1 MLNTT
6 INKIEM
12 ILTSKILMVRPN
24 NFRSNEETIVNNF
37 FQENSLEI
45 PNSVLNKI
53 AIKEFNQFV
62 KKLDENKIE
71 VEVVEGSRTMNN
83 PDEIFPN
90 NWIVF
95 DQNKVGIFPMF
106 AKNRRTEVNYDLIN
120 KINSNNDY
128 KIYDYTKYADSEIF
142 LEGTGSFVL
151 DRTNRIAYCSISQRS
166 SKELFLKF
174 CKDFNYNPVSFKAY
188 HTYKNERKLIYH
200 TNVMMTIG
208 AGASI
213 ICLDSIDSL
222 EERNLV
228 KQKLE
233 ETNIV
238 IEISERQVKD
248 FAGNII
254 ILKSKDNVIKFIIS
268 ETAYNSLSSTQ
279 ISQINSI
286 GDFVIG
292 SIPNIE
298 KYSGGSV
305 RCMIAEIF

>member
-1 MLNTT
+1 M
-6 INKIEM
+6 M
-12 ILTSKILMVRPN
+12 ILTSKILMVKPN

-37 FQENSLEI
+37 FQEDSLGISNSI
-45 PNSVLNKI
+45 LNKI

-62 KKLDENKIE
+62 RKLEEHKIE
-71 VEVVEGSRTMNN
+71 VEVIEGSRTLNN

-95 DQNKVGIFPMF
+95 DQNKIGIFPMF
-106 AKNRRTEVNYDLIN
+106 AKNRRTEVNYDLIK
-120 KINSNNDY
+120 KINNNNDY
-128 KIYDYTKYADSEIF
+128 EIYDYTKYADSEIF

-174 CKDFNYNPVSFKAY
+174 CKDFNYKPVSFKAY
-188 HTYKNERKLIYH
+188 QTYKNERKLIYH

-213 ICLDSIDSL
+213 ICLDSIDSF
-222 EERNLV
+222 EEKNLV
-228 KQKLE
+228 KQKLTD
-233 ETNIV
+233 TNIV
-238 IEISERQVKD
+238 IEISENQVKD

-268 ETAYNSLSSTQ
+268 ETAYNSLSSIQINQ
-279 ISQINSI
+279 ISSI

>member
-6 INKIEM
+6 INKIVM
-12 ILTSKILMVRPN
+12 ILTSKILMVKPN
-24 NFRSNEETIVNNF
+24 NFRSNEETLVNNF

-45 PNSVLNKI
+45 PNNVLNKI
-53 AIKEFNQFV
+53 AIKEFNRFV
-62 KKLDENKIE
+62 RKLEEHKIE
-71 VEVVEGSRTMNN
+71 VEVIEGSRTLNN

-95 DQNKVGIFPMF
+95 DQNKIGIFPMF

-174 CKDFNYNPVSFKAY
+174 CKDFNYKPVSFKAY
-188 HTYKNERKLIYH
+188 QTYKNERKLIYH

-222 EERNLV
+222 EERNKV
-228 KQKLE
+228 KQKLTE
-233 ETNIV
+233 KNIV
-238 IEISERQVKD
+238 IEISENQVKD

-268 ETAYNSLSSTQ
+268 ETAYNSLSTTQ

>member
-6 INKIEM
+6 IDKIVM
-12 ILTSKILMVRPN
+12 ILTSKILMVKPN

-37 FQENSLEI
+37 FQKNSLGVS
-45 PNSVLNKI
+45 NSVLNKT
-53 AIKEFNQFV
+53 AIKEFNRFV
-62 KKLDENKIE
+62 RKLEEHKIE
-71 VEVVEGSRTMNN
+71 VVVIEGSRTLNN

-95 DQNKVGIFPMF
+95 DQNNIGVFPMF
-106 AKNRRTEVNYDLIN
+106 AKNRRTEVNYDFIK
-120 KINSNNDY
+120 KINNNNDY
-128 KIYDYTKYADSEIF
+128 KIYDYTKYADLEIF

-151 DRTNRIAYCSISQRS
+151 DRTNKIAYCSISQRS

-174 CKDFNYNPVSFKAY
+174 CKDFNYNPIYFKAY
-188 HTYKNERKLIYH
+188 QTYKDERKLIYH

-208 AGASI
+208 AGTSI
-213 ICLDSIDSL
+213 ICLDSIDCS

-228 KQKLE
+228 KQKLT
-233 ETNIV
+233 ETNMV
-238 IEISERQVKD
+238 IEISENQVKD

-254 ILKSKDNVIKFIIS
+254 VLKSKDNIIKFIIS

-279 ISQINSI
+279 INQINSI
-286 GDFVIG
+286 GDIVIG

>member
-6 INKIEM
+6 INKIVM
-12 ILTSKILMVRPN
+12 ILTSKILMVKPN

-45 PNSVLNKI
+45 PNNLLNKI

-233 ETNIV
+233 DTNIV

>member
-6 INKIEM
+6 INKIVM
-12 ILTSKILMVRPN
+12 ILTSKILMVKPN

-45 PNSVLNKI
+45 PDSVLNKI

-62 KKLDENKIE
+62 RKLEEHKIE
-71 VEVVEGSRTMNN
+71 VEVIEGSRTLNN

-95 DQNKVGIFPMF
+95 DQNKIGIFPMF

-238 IEISERQVKD
+238 IEISENQVKD

-268 ETAYNSLSSTQ
+268 ETAYNSLSTTQ
-279 ISQINSI
+279 INQINSI

>member
-1 MLNTT
+1 
-6 INKIEM
+6 M
-12 ILTSKILMVRPN
+12 ILTSKILMVKPK

-37 FQENSLEI
+37 FQKNSHGI
-45 PNSVLNKI
+45 SNSVLNKI

-62 KKLDENKIE
+62 RKLEEHKIE
-71 VEVVEGSRTMNN
+71 VEVIEGSRTLNN

-95 DQNKVGIFPMF
+95 DQNKIGIFPMF
-106 AKNRRTEVNYDLIN
+106 AKNRRTEVNYDLIK
-120 KINSNNDY
+120 KINNNNDY

-174 CKDFNYNPVSFKAY
+174 CKDFNYKPVSFKAY
-188 HTYKNERKLIYH
+188 QTYKNERKLIYH

-213 ICLDSIDSL
+213 ICLDSIDSF
-222 EERNLV
+222 EEKNLV
-228 KQKLE
+228 KQKLT

-238 IEISERQVKD
+238 IEISENQVKD

-254 ILKSKDNVIKFIIS
+254 ILKSKDNIIKFIIS

-279 ISQINSI
+279 INQINSI

>member
-1 MLNTT
+1 
-6 INKIEM
+6 M
-12 ILTSKILMVRPN
+12 ILTSKILMVKPN

-37 FQENSLEI
+37 FQKNSHGI
-45 PNSVLNKI
+45 SNSVLNKI

-62 KKLDENKIE
+62 RKLEENEIE
-71 VEVVEGSRTMNN
+71 VEVIKGSRTLNN

-95 DQNKVGIFPMF
+95 DQNKIGIFPMF

>member
-6 INKIEM
+6 INKIVM
-12 ILTSKILMVRPN
+12 ILTSKILMLKPN
-24 NFRSNEETIVNNF
+24 NFRSNEETMVNNF

-62 KKLDENKIE
+62 RKLEENEIE
-71 VEVVEGSRTMNN
+71 VEVIKGSRTLNN

-95 DQNKVGIFPMF
+95 DQNKIGIFPMF
-106 AKNRRTEVNYDLIN
+106 AKNRRTEVNYDLIK

-188 HTYKNERKLIYH
+188 HTYKNDRKLIYH

-208 AGASI
+208 ACVSI

-228 KQKLE
+228 KQKLKE
-233 ETNIV
+233 KNIV
-238 IEISERQVKD
+238 IEISENQVKD

-254 ILKSKDNVIKFIIS
+254 ILKSKNNVIKFIIS
-268 ETAYNSLSSTQ
+268 ETAYKSLSTTQ

-286 GDFVIG
+286 GDFIIG

>member
-1 MLNTT
+1 
-6 INKIEM
+6 M
-12 ILTSKILMVRPN
+12 ILTSKILMVKPN

-238 IEISERQVKD
+238 IEISESQVKD

>member
-1 MLNTT
+1 
-6 INKIEM
+6 M
-12 ILTSKILMVRPN
+12 ILTSKILMVKPN

-37 FQENSLEI
+37 FQKNSLGI
-45 PNSVLNKI
+45 SNGVLNKI

-62 KKLDENKIE
+62 RKLEDNEIE
-71 VEVVEGSRTMNN
+71 VVVIGGSRTLNN

-95 DQNKVGIFPMF
+95 DQNKIGIFPMF
-106 AKNRRTEVNYDLIN
+106 AKNRRTEVNYGLIK
-120 KINSNNDY
+120 KINSNNNY

-228 KQKLE
+228 KQKLT

-238 IEISERQVKD
+238 IEISENQVKD

-268 ETAYNSLSSTQ
+268 ETSYNSLSSTQ
-279 ISQINSI
+279 INQINSI

>member
-1 MLNTT
+1 MLNTS
-6 INKIEM
+6 INKIMM
-12 ILTSKILMVRPN
+12 ILTSKILMVKPK

-37 FQENSLEI
+37 FQKNSLGI
-45 PNSVLNKI
+45 SNSVLNKI

-62 KKLDENKIE
+62 RKLEENKIE
-71 VEVVEGSRTMNN
+71 VEVIEGSRTLNN

-90 NWIVF
+90 NWIVI
-95 DQNKVGIFPMF
+95 DQNKIGIFPMF

-174 CKDFNYNPVSFKAY
+174 CTDFNYNPVSFKAY
-188 HTYKNERKLIYH
+188 HTYKDERKLIYH

-222 EERNLV
+222 KERNLV
-228 KQKLE
+228 KKKLLE
-233 ETNIV
+233 KNRV
-238 IEISERQVKD
+238 IEISESQVKD

-254 ILKSKDNVIKFIIS
+254 ILKSKDNIIKFVIS

-279 ISQINSI
+279 IKKINSI
-286 GDFVIG
+286 GDFIIG

>member
-1 MLNTT
+1 MLNFI
-6 INKIEM
+6 INKIIM
-12 ILTSKILMVRPN
+12 ILTSSILMVRPN

-37 FQENSLEI
+37 FQKNSHGI
-45 PNSVLNKI
+45 SNSVLNKI

-62 KKLDENKIE
+62 RKLEENEIE

-95 DQNKVGIFPMF
+95 DQNKIGIFPMF
-106 AKNRRTEVNYDLIN
+106 AKNRRTEVNYDLIK
-120 KINSNNDY
+120 KINRNNDY

-166 SKELFLKF
+166 SKELFFKF
-174 CKDFNYNPVSFKAY
+174 CKDFNYNPVSFRAY
-188 HTYKNERKLIYH
+188 QTHKNERKSIYH

-208 AGASI
+208 AGVSI
-213 ICLDSIDSL
+213 ICFDSIDSL

-228 KQKLE
+228 KQKLT

-238 IEISERQVKD
+238 IEISENQVKD

-279 ISQINSI
+279 INQINRI

-292 SIPNIE
+292 SVPNIE

>member
-1 MLNTT
+1 
-6 INKIEM
+6 M
-12 ILTSKILMVRPN
+12 ILTSKILMVKPN

-37 FQENSLEI
+37 FQVNSLEI

-53 AIKEFNQFV
+53 AIKEFNRFV
-62 KKLDENKIE
+62 RKLEEHKIE
-71 VEVVEGSRTMNN
+71 VEVIEGSRTMNN

>member
-6 INKIEM
+6 INKILM
-12 ILTSKILMVRPN
+12 ILTSKILMVKPN

-62 KKLDENKIE
+62 RKLEENEIE

-95 DQNKVGIFPMF
+95 DQNKIGIFPMF

-208 AGASI
+208 AGTSI
-213 ICLDSIDSL
+213 ICLDSIDCL

-228 KQKLE
+228 KQKLT

-238 IEISERQVKD
+238 IEISENQVKD

-254 ILKSKDNVIKFIIS
+254 ALKSKDNIIKFIIS

-279 ISQINSI
+279 INQINSI
-286 GDFVIG
+286 GDIVIG

>member
-6 INKIEM
+6 INKIVM
-12 ILTSKILMVRPN
+12 ILTSKILMVKPN

-45 PNSVLNKI
+45 PNNVLNKI
-53 AIKEFNQFV
+53 AIKEFNRFV
-62 KKLDENKIE
+62 RKLEENKIE
-71 VEVVEGSRTMNN
+71 VEVIEGSRTLNN

-95 DQNKVGIFPMF
+95 DQNKIGIFPMF

-228 KQKLE
+228 KQKLT

-238 IEISERQVKD
+238 IEISENQVKD

-268 ETAYNSLSSTQ
+268 ETAYNSLSTTQ

>member
-6 INKIEM
+6 INKIMM
-12 ILTSKILMVRPN
+12 ILTSKILMVKPK

-37 FQENSLEI
+37 FQKNSHGI
-45 PNSVLNKI
+45 SNSVLNKI

-62 KKLDENKIE
+62 RKLEEHKIE
-71 VEVVEGSRTMNN
+71 VEVIEGSRALNN

-95 DQNKVGIFPMF
+95 DKNKIGIFPMF
-106 AKNRRTEVNYDLIN
+106 AKNRRSEVNYDLIK
-120 KINSNNDY
+120 KINSNSDY
-128 KIYDYTKYADSEIF
+128 KIYDYTKYADSDIF

-151 DRTNRIAYCSISQRS
+151 DRTNRIAYCSISERS

-174 CKDFNYNPVSFKAY
+174 CIDFNYNPVSFKAY
-188 HTYKNERKLIYH
+188 HTYKDERKLIYH

-228 KQKLE
+228 KKKLLE
-233 ETNIV
+233 KNRV
-238 IEISERQVKD
+238 IEISESQVKD

-254 ILKSKDNVIKFIIS
+254 ILKSKDNIIKFVIS

-279 ISQINSI
+279 IKKINSI
-286 GDFVIG
+286 GDFIIG

>member
-6 INKIEM
+6 INKIVM
-12 ILTSKILMVRPN
+12 ILTSKILMVKPN
-24 NFRSNEETIVNNF
+24 NFRSNEETMVNNF

-62 KKLDENKIE
+62 RKLEENEIE
-71 VEVVEGSRTMNN
+71 VEVIKGSRTLNN

-95 DQNKVGIFPMF
+95 DQNKIGVFPMF
-106 AKNRRTEVNYDLIN
+106 AKNRRTEVNYDLIK

-213 ICLDSIDSL
+213 ICLDSIDCL
-222 EERNLV
+222 QERNLV

-233 ETNIV
+233 GTNIV
-238 IEISERQVKD
+238 IEISESQVKD

-254 ILKSKDNVIKFIIS
+254 ILKSKDNVPKFIIS
-268 ETAYNSLSSTQ
+268 KTAYNSLSSTQ

-286 GDFVIG
+286 GDFIIG

-298 KYSGGSV
+298 KFSGGSV

>member
-1 MLNTT
+1 
-6 INKIEM
+6 M
-12 ILTSKILMVRPN
+12 ILTSKILMVKPN
-24 NFRSNEETIVNNF
+24 NFRSNEETLVNNF

-45 PNSVLNKI
+45 PNNVLNKI
-53 AIKEFNQFV
+53 AIKEFNRFV
-62 KKLDENKIE
+62 RKLEEHKIE
-71 VEVVEGSRTMNN
+71 VEVIEGSRTLNN

-95 DQNKVGIFPMF
+95 DQNKIGIFPMF

-174 CKDFNYNPVSFKAY
+174 CKDFNYKPVSFKAY
-188 HTYKNERKLIYH
+188 QTYKNERKLIYH

-213 ICLDSIDSL
+213 ICLDSIDSF
-222 EERNLV
+222 EEKNLV
-228 KQKLE
+228 KQKLTD
-233 ETNIV
+233 TNIV
-238 IEISERQVKD
+238 IEISENQVKD

-279 ISQINSI
+279 INQINSI

>member
-1 MLNTT
+1 
-6 INKIEM
+6 M
-12 ILTSKILMVRPN
+12 ILTSKILMVKPN

-37 FQENSLEI
+37 FQKNSHEI
-45 PNSVLNKI
+45 SNSVLNKI
-53 AIKEFNQFV
+53 AIKEFNRFV
-62 KKLDENKIE
+62 RKLEENKIE
-71 VEVVEGSRTMNN
+71 VEVIEGSKTLNN

-90 NWIVF
+90 NWVLF
-95 DQNKVGIFPMF
+95 DQNKIGVFPMF
-106 AKNRRTEVNYDLIN
+106 AKNRRTEVNYDLI
-120 KINSNNDY
+120 KRINSNNDY
-128 KIYDYTKYADSEIF
+128 KIYDYTKYADSDIF

-174 CKDFNYNPVSFKAY
+174 CTDFNYNPVSFKAY
-188 HTYKNERKLIYH
+188 HTYKDERKLIYH

-228 KQKLE
+228 KKKLLE
-233 ETNIV
+233 KNRV
-238 IEISERQVKD
+238 IEISESQVKD

-254 ILKSKDNVIKFIIS
+254 ILKSKDNIIKFVIS

-279 ISQINSI
+279 IKKINNI
-286 GDFVIG
+286 GDFIIG

>member
-6 INKIEM
+6 INKILM
-12 ILTSKILMVRPN
+12 ILTSKILMVKPN

-45 PNSVLNKI
+45 PNNVLNKI
-53 AIKEFNQFV
+53 AIKEFNRFV
-62 KKLDENKIE
+62 RKLEEHKIE
-71 VEVVEGSRTMNN
+71 VEVNEGSRTMNN

-95 DQNKVGIFPMF
+95 DQNKIGIFPMF
-106 AKNRRTEVNYDLIN
+106 AKNRRTEVNYDLIK

-151 DRTNRIAYCSISQRS
+151 DRNNRIAYCSISQRS

-188 HTYKNERKLIYH
+188 HTYQNERKLIYH

-208 AGASI
+208 AGTSI

-222 EERNLV
+222 KERNLV
-228 KQKLE
+228 KQKLK

-238 IEISERQVKD
+238 IEISENQVKD

-286 GDFVIG
+286 GDFVVG

>member
-6 INKIEM
+6 ISKIVM
-12 ILTSKILMVRPN
+12 ILTSKILMVKPN
-24 NFRSNEETIVNNF
+24 NFRSNKETIVNNF
-37 FQENSLEI
+37 FQEKSHGISDSL
-45 PNSVLNKI
+45 LNKI
-53 AIKEFNQFV
+53 AKKEFYEFV
-62 KKLDENKIE
+62 KKLKEHKIE
-71 VEVVEGSRTMNN
+71 VEVIEGSKTHDN

-95 DQNKVGIFPMF
+95 DQNKIGIFPMF
-106 AKNRRTEVNYDLIN
+106 AKNRRTEVNYALIK
-120 KINSNNDY
+120 KINNNSDY

-174 CKDFNYNPVSFKAY
+174 CKDFNYNPVSFKSY

-222 EERNLV
+222 EERTLV
-228 KQKLE
+228 KQKLT

-238 IEISERQVKD
+238 IEISENQVKD

-268 ETAYNSLSSTQ
+268 ETAYNSLSSIQINQ
-279 ISQINSI
+279 ISSI

>member
-1 MLNTT
+1 M
-6 INKIEM
+6 M
-12 ILTSKILMVRPN
+12 ILTNKILMVKPK

-37 FQENSLEI
+37 FQKNSLGI
-45 PNSVLNKI
+45 SNSVLNKI
-53 AIKEFNQFV
+53 AIREFNQFV
-62 KKLDENKIE
+62 RKLKEHKIE
-71 VEVVEGSRTMNN
+71 VEVIEGSRTHNN

-95 DQNKVGIFPMF
+95 DKNKIRIFPMF
-106 AKNRRTEVNYDLIN
+106 AKNRRTEVNYALIK
-120 KINSNNDY
+120 KINNNSDY

-151 DRTNRIAYCSISQRS
+151 DRTNRIAYCSSSQRS

-208 AGASI
+208 AGTSI
-213 ICLDSIDSL
+213 ICLDSIDSFN
-222 EERNLV
+222 ERNLV
-228 KQKLE
+228 REKLK

-238 IEISERQVKD
+238 IEISENQIKD

-254 ILKSKDNVIKFIIS
+254 ILKSKDNIIKFIIS
-268 ETAYNSLSSTQ
+268 KTAYNSLSSIQ
-279 ISQINSI
+279 INQINSI

>member
-1 MLNTT
+1 
-6 INKIEM
+6 
-12 ILTSKILMVRPN
+12 MVKPN
-24 NFRSNEETIVNNF
+24 NFRSNEETIFNNF
-37 FQENSLEI
+37 FQKKSLGI
-45 PNSVLNKI
+45 SNSVLNKI

-62 KKLDENKIE
+62 RKLEDNEIE
-71 VEVVEGSRTMNN
+71 VVVIEGSRTLNN

-95 DQNKVGIFPMF
+95 DQNKIGIFPMF
-106 AKNRRTEVNYDLIN
+106 AKNRRTEVNYDFIK
-120 KINSNNDY
+120 KINSNNNY

-166 SKELFLKF
+166 SKKLFLKF

-208 AGASI
+208 ACASI

-228 KQKLE
+228 EQKLT

-238 IEISERQVKD
+238 IEIFENQVKD

-254 ILKSKDNVIKFIIS
+254 ILKSKDNVIKFIMS

-279 ISQINSI
+279 INQINNI

-305 RCMIAEIF
+305 RCMITEIF

>member
-1 MLNTT
+1 M
-6 INKIEM
+6 M
-12 ILTSKILMVRPN
+12 ILTSKILMVKPK

-37 FQENSLEI
+37 FQKNSHGI
-45 PNSVLNKI
+45 SNSVLNKI

-62 KKLDENKIE
+62 RKLEEHKIE
-71 VEVVEGSRTMNN
+71 VEVIEGSRTLNN

-95 DQNKVGIFPMF
+95 DQNKIGIFPMF
-106 AKNRRTEVNYDLIN
+106 AKNSRTEVNYDLIK
-120 KINSNNDY
+120 KINNNNDY

-174 CKDFNYNPVSFKAY
+174 CKDFNYKPVSFKAY
-188 HTYKNERKLIYH
+188 QTYKNERKLIYH

-213 ICLDSIDSL
+213 ICLDSIDSF
-222 EERNLV
+222 EEKNLV
-228 KQKLE
+228 KQKLT

-238 IEISERQVKD
+238 IEISENQVKD

-254 ILKSKDNVIKFIIS
+254 ILKSKDNIIKFIIS

-279 ISQINSI
+279 INQINSI

>member
-1 MLNTT
+1 
-6 INKIEM
+6 M
-12 ILTSKILMVRPN
+12 ILTSKILMVKPN

-37 FQENSLEI
+37 FQKNSLGI
-45 PNSVLNKI
+45 SNSDLNKI

-62 KKLDENKIE
+62 RKLEENEIE
-71 VEVVEGSRTMNN
+71 VEVIEGSRTLNN

-95 DQNKVGIFPMF
+95 DQNKIGIFPMF
-106 AKNRRTEVNYDLIN
+106 AKNRRTEVNYDLIK
-120 KINSNNDY
+120 KINNNNDY

-228 KQKLE
+228 KQKLT

-238 IEISERQVKD
+238 IEISENQVKD

>member
-6 INKIEM
+6 INKIVM
-12 ILTSKILMVRPN
+12 ILTSKILMVKPN

-62 KKLDENKIE
+62 KKLEENEIE

-228 KQKLE
+228 KQKLT
-233 ETNIV
+233 ETNIL
-238 IEISERQVKD
+238 IEISENQVKD

-254 ILKSKDNVIKFIIS
+254 ILKSKNNVIKFIIS
-268 ETAYNSLSSTQ
+268 ETAYNSLSTTQ
-279 ISQINSI
+279 INQINSI

>member
-1 MLNTT
+1 
-6 INKIEM
+6 M
-12 ILTSKILMVRPN
+12 ILTSKILMVKPN

-37 FQENSLEI
+37 FQKNSLGI
-45 PNSVLNKI
+45 SNSDLNKI

-62 KKLDENKIE
+62 RKLEENEIE
-71 VEVVEGSRTMNN
+71 VEVIEGSRTLNN

-95 DQNKVGIFPMF
+95 DQNKIGIFPMF
-106 AKNRRTEVNYDLIN
+106 AKNRRTEVNYDLIK

-213 ICLDSIDSL
+213 ICLNSIDSF

-228 KQKLE
+228 IQKLTE
-233 ETNIV
+233 KNIV
-238 IEISERQVKD
+238 IEISENQVKD
-248 FAGNII
+248 FAGNVI

>member
-1 MLNTT
+1 
-6 INKIEM
+6 M
-12 ILTSKILMVRPN
+12 ILTSKILMVKPN

-37 FQENSLEI
+37 FQKKSLGI
-45 PNSVLNKI
+45 SNSVLNKI

-62 KKLDENKIE
+62 RKLEENEIE
-71 VEVVEGSRTMNN
+71 VEVVEGSRTLNN

-95 DQNKVGIFPMF
+95 DQNKIGIFPMF
-106 AKNRRTEVNYDLIN
+106 AKNRRTEVNYDLIK
-120 KINSNNDY
+120 KINSNNNY

-208 AGASI
+208 ASASI

-228 KQKLE
+228 KQKLT

-238 IEISERQVKD
+238 IEISENQVKD

-279 ISQINSI
+279 INQINNI

>member
-24 NFRSNEETIVNNF
+24 NFRFNEETMVNNF

-95 DQNKVGIFPMF
+95 DQNKIGIFPMF

-151 DRTNRIAYCSISQRS
+151 DRTNKIAYCSISQRS

-174 CKDFNYNPVSFKAY
+174 CKDFNYSPVSFKAY

>member
-1 MLNTT
+1 
-6 INKIEM
+6 M
-12 ILTSKILMVRPN
+12 ILTSKILMVKPN

-62 KKLDENKIE
+62 RKLEENEIE
-71 VEVVEGSRTMNN
+71 VEVIKGSRTLNN

-95 DQNKVGIFPMF
+95 DQNKIGIFPMF
-106 AKNRRTEVNYDLIN
+106 AKNRRTEVNYDLIK

-228 KQKLE
+228 KQKLK

-238 IEISERQVKD
+238 IEISENQVKD

-254 ILKSKDNVIKFIIS
+254 ILKSKNNVIKFIIS
-268 ETAYNSLSSTQ
+268 ETAYKSLSTTQ

>member
-12 ILTSKILMVRPN
+12 ILTSKILMVKPN

-95 DQNKVGIFPMF
+95 DQNKIGIFPMF